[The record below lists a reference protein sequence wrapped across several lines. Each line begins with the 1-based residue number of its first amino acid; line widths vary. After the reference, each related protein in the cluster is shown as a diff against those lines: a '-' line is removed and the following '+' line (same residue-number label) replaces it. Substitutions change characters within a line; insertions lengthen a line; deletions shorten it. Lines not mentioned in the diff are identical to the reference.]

1 MTNPDDGTGGSDQL
15 DRYDYEILD
24 AIQQVHEQL
33 DGPPP
38 DLVERVLFAMAVT
51 SLDAE
56 IARLQQDELIGSG
69 ARGSEHTRT
78 ISFDSDTLTI
88 MVTLVEMPDGLLRI
102 DGWLAPAA
110 AWRIELRRD
119 GVANGSGFVTAD
131 DSGRFVFPAVTHGA
145 AQLIVH
151 RDTGPEGT
159 VAPLGDVVTPAVL
172 L

>member
-1 MTNPDDGTGGSDQL
+1 MTTSDDRTGPSDQYDQL
-15 DRYDYEILD
+15 DLYDYEILD
-24 AIQQVHEQL
+24 GLQHVHEQL

-38 DLVERVLFAMAVT
+38 ELVDRVLFAMAAT
-51 SLDAE
+51 NLEAE

-69 ARGSEHTRT
+69 ARGSELTRT
-78 ISFDSDTLTI
+78 INFDADTLTI

-110 AWRIELRRD
+110 AWRIELRRNDVPD
-119 GVANGSGFVTAD
+119 GSAFVTAD
-131 DSGRFVFPAVTHGA
+131 DGGRFVFPAVPYGA

-151 RDTGPEGT
+151 RDTEPS
-159 VAPLGDVVTPAVL
+159 LSDVVTPAVL